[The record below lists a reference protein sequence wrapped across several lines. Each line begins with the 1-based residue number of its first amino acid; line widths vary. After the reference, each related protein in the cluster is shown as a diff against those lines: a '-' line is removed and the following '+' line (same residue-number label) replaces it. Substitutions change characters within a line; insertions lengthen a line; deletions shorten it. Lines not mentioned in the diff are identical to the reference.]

1 MTESVTVRTAT
12 LLDTTYIDYL
22 QHKNAED
29 LSFYPMSVLE
39 REIVHGRI
47 VLAEVNQTPAGYLYH
62 GSLNSPTLR
71 IHQACI
77 QYDLRG
83 YLYGAALVRWLID
96 LGRVSGAQE
105 IALRC
110 GSDIAANGFWR
121 VMGFECIAVT
131 QGGARR
137 MRDINAWR
145 LVLSDQLFSITV
157 EPSSREKSAS
167 AWAKARKSG
176 ISLGS
181 QFKRGKDLVDYR
193 ELIQSHDATN
203 DLKVRPND

>member
-1 MTESVTVRTAT
+1 MTDTVTVRPAV
-12 LLDTTYIDYL
+12 LADMTYIDFL
-22 QHKNAED
+22 QKKNAED
-29 LSFYPMSVLE
+29 LSFYPLSVLE
-39 REIVHGRI
+39 REVGHQRV

-62 GSLNSPTLR
+62 GSLSSATLR

-83 YLYGAALVRWLID
+83 YLYGAALVRWLAD
-96 LGRVSGAQE
+96 LGQVSGAQE

-121 VMGFECIAVT
+121 AMGFECIAVT

-145 LVLSDQLFSITV
+145 LPLTDQLFSITV
-157 EPSSREKSAS
+157 APSSREKSAK
-167 AWAKARKSG
+167 AWGKARKAG

-181 QFKRGKDLVDYR
+181 QFKRGQDLVEYR
-193 ELIQSHDATN
+193 ALIEAHEEQ
-203 DLKVRPND
+203 P

>member
-1 MTESVTVRTAT
+1 MTEAVTVRPAMPAD
-12 LLDTTYIDYL
+12 LTYVDFL
-22 QHKNAED
+22 QRRNAED
-29 LSFYPMSVLE
+29 LSFYPLSVLE
-39 REIVHGRI
+39 REMGPRRVL
-47 VLAEVNQTPAGYLYH
+47 LAEVNGEPAGYLYH
-62 GSLNSPTLR
+62 GSLSSPTLR

-83 YLYGAALVRWLID
+83 YLYGAALVRWLAD
-96 LGRVSGAQE
+96 VGTASGSQE

-121 VMGFECIAVT
+121 AMGFECVAVT

-145 LVLSDQLFSITV
+145 LPLADQLFAITV
-157 EPSSREKSAS
+157 PPSAREKSAS
-167 AWAKARKSG
+167 AWAKARKQG

-181 QFKRGKDLVDYR
+181 QFKRGQELADYR
-193 ELIQSHDATN
+193 ALIEEAN
-203 DLKVRPND
+203 K